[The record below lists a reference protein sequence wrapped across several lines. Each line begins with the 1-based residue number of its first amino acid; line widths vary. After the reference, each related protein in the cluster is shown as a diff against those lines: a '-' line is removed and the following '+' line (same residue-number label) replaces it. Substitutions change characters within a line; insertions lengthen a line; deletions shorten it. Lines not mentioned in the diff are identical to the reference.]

1 MQQLE
6 QSPVRLG
13 VGATPRMTRAGPA
26 LREARRR
33 TNRKQAVGDL
43 RCECGQA
50 SCRSPIPAAA
60 DVHRGTRDGFLVIP
74 GHHGQDVVVA
84 AADRF
89 FIVELA
95 RGRRS

>member
-6 QSPVRLG
+6 ERPVRLG
-13 VGATPRMTRAGPA
+13 ARAGPA

-33 TNRKQAVGDL
+33 TNRKQLVGDL
-43 RCECGQA
+43 RCECGEA
-50 SCRSPIPAAA
+50 SCRSAIPAVAEE
-60 DVHRGTRDGFLVIP
+60 HRGTREGFLVIP

-89 FIVELA
+89 FFVELV
-95 RGRRS
+95 RGRQP